1 METQQK
7 SSEPTQHRRVL
18 MSKNKIKQIIEEL
31 RPDIEVQDN
40 IEFINDGIF
49 DSFDIVSIVSAL
61 DKEFGISIDGGKIS
75 PEYFNTLNDI
85 VKLVEESKK

>member
-1 METQQK
+1 MT
-7 SSEPTQHRRVL
+7 
-18 MSKNKIKQIIEEL
+18 KNKIKQIIEEL
-31 RPDIEVQDN
+31 RPDIQVEDN

-61 DKEFGISIDGGKIS
+61 DKEFDISIDGGKIS

-85 VKLVEESKK
+85 VKLVEESKR